1 MTSLSGLP
9 KAIARVSESFVPGLR
24 RLDGVLEVHRTELA
38 PDAVR
43 DHMERRQSGC
53 ATCDVTW
60 TIDTSVPGEGARLI
74 SSREL
79 TSDEVERLYE
89 REGGS

>member
-1 MTSLSGLP
+1 
-9 KAIARVSESFVPGLR
+9 
-24 RLDGVLEVHRTELA
+24 
-38 PDAVR
+38 
-43 DHMERRQSGC
+43 MERRQSGC